1 LSAKNERIM
10 MAEKMDQKEVASFEE
25 VLMSNVFTQEAL
37 INLLEAKGIIKK
49 KGSSANRVGKN

>member
-1 LSAKNERIM
+1 
-10 MAEKMDQKEVASFEE
+10 MAEKIDQREVASLEE

-49 KGSSANRVGKN
+49 SELLDEIKRLRKEQKK